1 VLIQEIR
8 ALLIDKVAGTVVL
21 TRLAS
26 TRRQRTAPR
35 RSDNAGNTPPQEQ
48 EMTLYLL
55 NNFSTVSLVVIV
67 VGGTTAVA
75 VLASF
80 VAHRLF
86 PNLADSSFEEI
97 TGILRADVFA
107 LLYTVILALVISDLS
122 GNLAS
127 ASSTVRAEA
136 SALNGL
142 THATASFSDSSKE
155 AMRSAIGEYVRA
167 VVEDEWPALRWGE
180 PSPRASAALEGLHAT
195 VRSIEPKTAVEQVFY
210 ESSVEELATI
220 TLKRQQRVQQ
230 SQDSLSPLLRVILIV
245 GAIVFIILAYPAS
258 ISRQRTR
265 ALIIGG
271 ASAFVSFAYLLTM
284 VMDRPFAGDYSVD
297 TTPYKTDTLALYWV
311 IDSARLPPRPLTPET
326 FERVSVRDL
335 VGVWN
340 SDSAFGEAVFRKVGG
355 EIHVTYRYDK
365 GTVVGA
371 LSPDGVFRGW
381 WCEEGSRKPLRDAG
395 EIEWRLL
402 KTPESGSTILDGR
415 WRYGAEEPFRGG
427 WDLTKLEGK
436 IEPPDLAARFADSA
450 SFCRHP

>member
-1 VLIQEIR
+1 
-8 ALLIDKVAGTVVL
+8 
-21 TRLAS
+21 
-26 TRRQRTAPR
+26 
-35 RSDNAGNTPPQEQ
+35 
-48 EMTLYLL
+48 MTLYLL
-55 NNFSTVSLVVIV
+55 NNFSTVSLVMIV
-67 VGGTTAVA
+67 VGGTTVVA
-75 VLASF
+75 IIASL
-80 VAHRLF
+80 VAHKLF

-97 TGILRADVFA
+97 TGVLRADVFA

-127 ASSTVRAEA
+127 ASLTVRAEA

-142 THATASFSDSSKE
+142 TRATDSFPDSSKE

-167 VVEDEWPALRWGE
+167 VVKDEWPRLRWGE
-180 PSPRASAALEGLHAT
+180 PSPRASAALEGLYAT
-195 VRSIEPKTAVEQVFY
+195 VRSIEPKTPVEQVFY
-210 ESSVEELATI
+210 KSSVDELATV

-230 SQDSLSPLLRVILIV
+230 SQDSLSPLLRLILIV
-245 GAIVFIILAYPAS
+245 GGIVFIVLAYPAS

-265 ALIIGG
+265 ALIMGG
-271 ASAFVSFAYLLTM
+271 ASAFVSFAFLLTM
-284 VMDRPFAGDYSVD
+284 VMDRPFAGLSVD
-297 TTPYKTDTLALYWV
+297 TTPYKTDTLAQYWV
-311 IDSARLPPRPLTPET
+311 TDSARSPPRPLIPKT
-326 FERVSVRDL
+326 FERISAQGL

-340 SDSAFGEAVFRKVGG
+340 SDSAFGEAVFREVGG

-365 GTVVGA
+365 GTIVGT

-402 KTPESGSTILDGR
+402 KNSESESTVLDGR
-415 WRYGAEEPFRGG
+415 WRYGVEEPFRGG

-436 IEPPDLAARFADSA
+436 AEPPDLAARFNDSS